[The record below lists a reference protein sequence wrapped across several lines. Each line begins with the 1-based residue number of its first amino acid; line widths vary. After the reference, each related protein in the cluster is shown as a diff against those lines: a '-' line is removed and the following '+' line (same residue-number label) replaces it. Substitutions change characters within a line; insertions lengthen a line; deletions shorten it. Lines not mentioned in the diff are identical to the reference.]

1 LYLVCRSAS
10 VLSHALKRTGEH
22 QEANPACIGW

>member
-1 LYLVCRSAS
+1 LYLVFRSAS
-10 VLSHALKRTGEH
+10 VLSQASQRTGKH